1 MKHSLFSYCRILA
14 GCLAFSL
21 AFSLASNAAHAQT
34 LTVTTDLQ
42 LWLKADAGVTDDGSD
57 NVLSWA
63 DQSPS
68 PDAASQIAAAPDV
81 PNTPKRILNALNGKP
96 VLRFDGVDDYLG
108 IPDTASLS
116 ITGDITTFFVVKFD
130 DFATFRAVWAKTQ
143 GNQPAPT
150 DFYTQPGSGFPQV
163 YRGDGTGGQLA
174 PFQSNVALTAAT
186 YQTVGFAME
195 GTTCSHFIG
204 GSVTSS
210 GTIDV
215 IEADTDAAL
224 LIGTRGDLFTKMKGD
239 IAEILIYDRALTPAE
254 RASVASYLGL
264 KYGIANEPPTI
275 SLSATPAGPS
285 HPSGTTLTLTATA
298 NDTDGTITNV
308 KFFANG
314 TLIGTATAPPY
325 SIGVTLETAG
335 SYTFTARATDDRSG
349 ITDSAPV
356 VRTATAGAPPTL
368 GVTATLQLWLK
379 ADAGV
384 TTGAGDTVLT
394 WADQSGH
401 ANDAVATD
409 ELTAPIVAA
418 GAVNGL
424 PAIRFDGADDSLQVA
439 DSVSVSITGNIT
451 SFFVVKMDD
460 FGTFRSVW
468 AKTAGNLPAPTD
480 FYTLPG
486 SGIPRVFRGDGTFGS
501 LANVDGAAALH
512 AGSFDL
518 VGFSAAGASLTHFL
532 NGQPNGTGVSTTGT
546 ADTDRP
552 LWIGTRDDGVTRMKG
567 DIAELLIYDTALSA
581 VDLRSVQIYLGAR
594 YGVPLASPVN
604 AAPTVTLTAPTPG
617 GSGVAPVDVTISA
630 NAADLGGSV
639 VKVEFIVNGGVAATD
654 QTAPFSASVNFPV
667 ASVATIEAR
676 ATDNLGAVTLS
687 APITFTVTSPEPN
700 PLPDLAHLRLW
711 LRGDRGV
718 TETGG
723 AVSAWNDQ
731 SGSFNNATQTIANQR
746 PTLVPNAIN
755 GKPALR
761 FDGAND
767 SLAVAHAASLAIT
780 GDISS
785 FFVVKYDDFASFN
798 AVWGKTQGNQPAS
811 TDFYTA
817 PGSGIPRV
825 FRGNGLGPNGVVA
838 AASASTAGRYAI
850 VGFDMAGTTLRHYLN
865 GVANGDGQINA
876 PLGDTGAP
884 LWVGTRGDQFT
895 RMKGDIAELIIYDS
909 ALSDTDRGTLFA
921 YLASR
926 YGIII
931 YVPTGNTQTLTSSG
945 TYDGIVIED
954 GGTLTLGTPA
964 PGGALAAGAAQ
975 PASAGGNSSA
985 TGNAASPDPLAKKE
999 TPPITDGRGHYIGLF
1014 DSGVA
1019 GAPKPGIVNVTVTRK
1034 GRFTGTIRYEG
1045 RSYRLIGKLDAQR
1058 QFAGVARG
1066 RGNAK
1071 LAVSL
1076 QLDLAGETEKLTG
1089 TITDGEKKTDF
1100 LADRAGVPAN
1110 TGVAL
1115 RRDVVIAAPS
1125 GDRAG
1130 QGIVRVQ
1137 PAGTV
1142 RLVGKLSD
1150 GTPISSGGQI
1160 SKRGLWPYLIAPRKT
1175 SAGEVSGIISLSDLQ
1190 TAPLQ

>member
-1 MKHSLFSYCRILA
+1 MKLSLFSYCRIVA
-14 GCLAFSL
+14 GCL

-34 LTVTTDLQ
+34 LTVTTNLQ
-42 LWLKADAGVTDDGSD
+42 LWLKADAGVTDDGSG

-63 DQSPS
+63 DQSAS

-96 VLRFDGVDDYLG
+96 VLRFDGADDYLS

-143 GNQPAPT
+143 GNLPAPT

-174 PFQSNVALTAAT
+174 PFQSNVALTAGT

-204 GSVTSS
+204 GSVTST

-215 IEADTDAAL
+215 VEGDTDAAL

-264 KYGIANEPPTI
+264 KYGIANELPTV

-285 HPSGTTLTLTATA
+285 HPAGTTLALTATA
-298 NDTDGTITNV
+298 NDTDGTITDV

-314 TLIGTATAPPY
+314 TLIATATAPPY
-325 SIGVTLETAG
+325 SIGVTLESAG

-356 VRTATAGAPPTL
+356 VRTATGGAPPVL
-368 GVTATLQLWLK
+368 GVTSTLQMWLK
-379 ADAGV
+379 ANAGV
-384 TTGAGDTVLT
+384 TSGDGGKVLS
-394 WADQSGH
+394 WADQTVHG
-401 ANDAVATD
+401 NDAVAID
-409 ELTAPIVAA
+409 EPTAPLLAA
-418 GAVNGL
+418 GAINGL

-439 DSVSVSITGNIT
+439 DSDSISITGDIT
-451 SFFVVKMDD
+451 SFYVIKMDD
-460 FGTFRSVW
+460 FGTFRAVW
-468 AKTAGNLPAPTD
+468 AKTAGNQPAPTD
-480 FYTLPG
+480 IYTLPG
-486 SGIPRVFRGDGTFGS
+486 TGIPRVYRGNGAGGN
-501 LANVDGAAALH
+501 NVDAAGPLH
-512 AGSFDL
+512 AGSTDL
-518 VGFSAAGASLTHFL
+518 VGFSIAGGSLSHFL
-532 NGQPNGTGVSTTGT
+532 NGIANGSGTITTNT
-546 ADTDRP
+546 ADTGEP
-552 LWIGTRDDGVTRMKG
+552 LWIGTRGDQFTRMKG
-567 DIAELLIYDTALSA
+567 DIAEVLIYDSALSA
-581 VDLRSVQIYLGAR
+581 GDLRDVQLYLAR
-594 YGVPLASPVN
+594 KYAVPTVTPVN

-630 NAADLGGSV
+630 NAADPGGSV

-654 QTAPFSASVNFPV
+654 LTAPFSASVNFPV
-667 ASVATIEAR
+667 ATVATIQAR
-676 ATDNLGAVTLS
+676 ATDNLGAVTVS

-711 LRGDRGV
+711 LRGDKGV
-718 TETGG
+718 TDTGG

-731 SGSFNNATQTIANQR
+731 SGNFNNATQTTASQR
-746 PTLVPNAIN
+746 PTLVPDAIN

-780 GDISS
+780 GNISS
-785 FFVVKYDDFASFN
+785 FFVVKFDDFANFN

-838 AASASTAGRYAI
+838 ATSASTAGRYAI
-850 VGFDMAGTTLRHYLN
+850 VGFDMLGNTLRHYLN
-865 GVANGDGQINA
+865 GVANGDGLITA

-884 LWVGTRGDQFT
+884 LWIGTRGDQFT

-931 YVPTGNTQTLTSSG
+931 YVPTGNTHTVTSSG

-954 GGTLTLGTPA
+954 GGTLTLGAPA
-964 PGGALAAGAAQ
+964 PGGALA
-975 PASAGGNSSA
+975 SAGSNSSA
-985 TGNAASPDPLAKKE
+985 TGNAASPDPVPAKE
-999 TPPITDGRGHYIGLF
+999 TPPITDGRGHYTGLF
-1014 DSGVA
+1014 DSGAA
-1019 GAPKPGIVNVTVTRK
+1019 GAPKPGIANVAVTRK

-1045 RSYRLIGKLDAQR
+1045 RSYRLIGKFDAKGY
-1058 QFAGVARG
+1058 FAGLAWG
-1066 RGNAK
+1066 RGDAK

-1076 QLDLAGETEKLTG
+1076 QLDLAGETEKMTG

-1100 LADRAGVPAN
+1100 LADRAGVPEN
-1110 TGVAL
+1110 TGVTHQV
-1115 RRDVVIAAPS
+1115 RREVEIAQTTPG

-1137 PAGTV
+1137 PTGTV

-1150 GTPISSGGQI
+1150 GTPISSGGQL

-1175 SAGEVSGIISLSDLQ
+1175 NADEVSGVISLSDLQ
-1190 TAPLQ
+1190 AAPLQ